1 MIIDLH
7 NFESRLYKLIRTFKI
22 FFFSLAWVLFQ
33 RKWAN
38 LSLNQEVE
46 VKPVI
51 LSGTAE
57 SIGTITL
64 EVDFLQKKQLV
75 LC

>member
-1 MIIDLH
+1 MDLH
-7 NFESRLYKLIRTFKI
+7 NFESWLYKLIRTFKI